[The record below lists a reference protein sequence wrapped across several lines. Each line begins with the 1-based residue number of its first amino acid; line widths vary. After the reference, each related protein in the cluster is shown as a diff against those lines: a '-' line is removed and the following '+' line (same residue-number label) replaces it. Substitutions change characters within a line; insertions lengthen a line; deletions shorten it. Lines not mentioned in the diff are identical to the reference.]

1 MSMSNIKI
9 QCNLRHQLTDN
20 MMILKFKLK
29 YIKIIK
35 STFHANDNNL

>member
-9 QCNLRHQLTDN
+9 QCNLRHQLTDY
-20 MMILKFKLK
+20 MMILKFK

-35 STFHANDNNL
+35 STFHADDNNL

>member
-20 MMILKFKLK
+20 MMILKMKFK

-35 STFHANDNNL
+35 STSHANDNNL